1 MHRIEVFQPQTGVD
15 SLKYLVNVFNS
26 KWLWPGEKTEQ
37 LLKFFARLQSVE
49 VDSLLPVSSCTDAL
63 FIAAELLRDSDMYP
77 RDEVIMPS
85 VHFVGAAN
93 AMTSIKYPIR
103 FCDVDDRTLNPR
115 VEHIERMYTRK
126 AAAVIILHYGGLP
139 CDDIEEI
146 VRFCKEKSLVLIE
159 DSACSMVSKK
169 LGVPCGTFGDIGMW
183 SFDPMKLISCG
194 DGGMMY
200 IKNPR
205 MMRVARKLC
214 HFGLTNKSGLSSQTE
229 DRWWE
234 FDVEC
239 AGRYSALTDVDS
251 AILLTQ
257 FEQLNSFMIRR
268 KMVDE
273 YYRES
278 LDGVGDTVLPPMIAD
293 GDAHS
298 YYFFWIQTDRR
309 DDLAKFLRA
318 NDIYTTFR
326 YYPLHHIPLYR
337 QNGKNLPNTEKVQK
351 NTLLLPMHAGLS
363 IDDLDRVCTK
373 VKEFYR

>member
-1 MHRIEVFQPQTGVD
+1 MNRINVFEPQTGVE
-15 SLKYLVNVFNS
+15 SLQYLVNVFNS
-26 KWLWPGEKTEQ
+26 KWLWPGVQTERFIE
-37 LLKFFARLQSVE
+37 LFAKLQE
-49 VDSLLPVSSCTDAL
+49 VPADSLLPVSSCTDAL
-63 FIAAELLRDSDMYP
+63 FIACDLLEDTDI
-77 RDEVIMPS
+77 RDEVIIPS
-85 VHFVGAAN
+85 IHFVGAAN
-93 AMTSIKYPIR
+93 AVIAKGCKPI
-103 FCDVDDRTLNPR
+103 FCDVDKRSLNPH
-115 VEHIERMYTRK
+115 VEDIERVITKRTV
-126 AAAVIILHYGGLP
+126 AVILLHYGGRP
-139 CDDIEEI
+139 CDDITQIAEL
-146 VRFCKEKSLVLIE
+146 CKDKNLTLIE
-159 DSACSMVSKK
+159 DSANSMVSKK
-169 LGVPCGTFGDIGMW
+169 YGVACGTFGDIGMW

-205 MMRVARKLC
+205 TMRIARKMC
-214 HFGLTNKSGLSSQTE
+214 HFGLTNKSGLSSKTE

-257 FEQLNSFMIRR
+257 LMNLKDFMLSRITAN
-268 KMVDE
+268 V
-273 YYRES
+273 YYRDS
-278 LDGVGDTVLPPMIAD
+278 LRDVGDITLPPTI
-293 GDAHS
+293 GESDAHS

-337 QNGKNLPNTEKVQK
+337 QTGKNLPNTEKAQK

-363 IDDLDRVCTK
+363 LDDLSRVCEK